1 MTIFQRMT
9 GVLKGLIFSYIIT
22 VVLLF
27 AIAVV
32 VYKVGI
38 SDSVLNI
45 LVVLVY
51 IVSTF
56 VGGIITGKAVQEKRF
71 AWGAVFGI
79 SYMLIIIIVSML
91 WGGGADEKTV
101 SCIAR
106 SIMCIAGGM
115 LGAML
120 S

>member
-56 VGGIITGKAVQEKRF
+56 VGGIITGK
-71 AWGAVFGI
+71 
-79 SYMLIIIIVSML
+79 
-91 WGGGADEKTV
+91 
-101 SCIAR
+101 
-106 SIMCIAGGM
+106 
-115 LGAML
+115 
-120 S
+120 